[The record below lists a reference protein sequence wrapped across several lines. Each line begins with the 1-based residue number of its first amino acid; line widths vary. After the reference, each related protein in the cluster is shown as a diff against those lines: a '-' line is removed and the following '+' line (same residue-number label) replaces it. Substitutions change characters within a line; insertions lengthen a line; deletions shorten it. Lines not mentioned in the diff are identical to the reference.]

1 VFFRNMIFFIAES
14 WKNLFRNG
22 WMSIASIGVVAVTLF
37 ILSVFVLVNLN
48 VHHITEEVKDDI
60 EIALYIDEEAGGEER
75 NQLLE
80 KLRNHPDIAEFEFIS
95 KEEGLERLR
104 EQMGEEAGL
113 LEGYDNPEE
122 NPLRDSYEI
131 STSIP
136 EQVPQVAGELETY
149 PAVGSVEYGSEVVE
163 NLFSFT
169 RVLQITVMALMVAL
183 ALTATFLISHT
194 IRLTMMLRKREI
206 MIMKY
211 VGATNWF
218 IRWPFLFEGF
228 NLGVLGTVLPLA
240 GIYFGY
246 QSVLEW
252 IEGNLP
258 FIPPLV
264 SHEAAMW
271 EVSHVVV
278 PLGVVLGILG
288 SAISIGRYLKV

>member
-1 VFFRNMIFFIAES
+1 MFFRNMIFFIAES

-136 EQVPQVAGELETY
+136 EQVPQVAWELETY

-169 RVLQITVMALMVAL
+169 RVLQITVMGLMVAL

-271 EVSHVVV
+271 EVCHVVV